1 MEGRK
6 AHGRGSEEK
15 VAEGQRIR
23 MTRRIRVVT
32 FCSVFFLSCLGAL
45 AATTDTAEH
54 IVSVGGSASDP
65 DYLDLNDGDN
75 IAEDAIWGGVG
86 IETIEDVGA
95 RSGRSETMLG
105 MCAQH
110 YMDKSSDQVRV

>member
-1 MEGRK
+1 ML
-6 AHGRGSEEK
+6 RGIK
-15 VAEGQRIR
+15 VR
-23 MTRRIRVVT
+23 MTRRIRVLI
-32 FCSVFFLSCLGAL
+32 FCGFFFLSCFGAL

-75 IAEDAIWGGVG
+75 IAEGAIWGGVG

-110 YMDKSSDQVRV
+110 HMDEPSAQV